1 MKRYIIH
8 TETEIHEQEG
18 DEHSIY
24 DDLIIILKNG
34 KPVTIIN
41 IKNVVIILIENI

>member
-8 TETEIHEQEG
+8 TEAEIHEQEG
-18 DEHSIY
+18 DRHSIY
-24 DDLIIILKNG
+24 DDLIIILKNE

-41 IKNVVIILIENI
+41 IKNVVIIIIENI